1 MPSSPT
7 WPEVPHNACV
17 VVPVGSFE
25 QHGPHLPL
33 DTDTQIASH
42 LCAQATTGVDNVVV
56 APPLS
61 ITASGEHA
69 GFPGT
74 ISIGTEAFAAVI
86 VELVRSCDW
95 ATGVILVHGHGGNL
109 AAVQRATA
117 ILNSEQ
123 RNIASWWPHIP
134 GADAHAGHTETSLML
149 AINPSLVRIDKLD
162 VGNVQPASRSRSV
175 TPVMAPLATAGF
187 CRKRNWP
194 SVWATIRTSS
204 VFTPT
209 MVAIPPNQAPWAGR
223 PSRGAS
229 TRTWPSWSWTWP
241 CAPST
246 ARS

>member
-7 WPEVPHNACV
+7 WPEVSHNACV

-42 LCAQATTGVDNVVV
+42 LCAQATTGIDNVVV

-134 GADAHAGHTETSLML
+134 GADAHAGHTETSLIL
-149 AINPSLVRIDKLD
+149 AINPNLVRIDKLD
-162 VGNVQPASRSRSV
+162 VGNVQPMSELQHDLQTQGVKAVSENGILGNAS
-175 TPVMAPLATAGF
+175 TATAEYGEEMLTALTNDLRSF
-187 CRKRNWP
+187 IHTTYEQW
-194 SVWATIRTSS
+194 TI
-204 VFTPT
+204 
-209 MVAIPPNQAPWAGR
+209 A
-223 PSRGAS
+223 
-229 TRTWPSWSWTWP
+229 
-241 CAPST
+241 
-246 ARS
+246 